1 MQLGHSA
8 AAVAV
13 LLLVC
18 CSTASAATDP
28 CSDNFPT
35 LGVDF
40 YPAESKVFIY
50 QAGADLHR

>member
-1 MQLGHSA
+1 MGIYAASA
-8 AAVAV
+8 AA

-18 CSTASAATDP
+18 CRTASAATDP